1 MLGKR
6 NCYYQS
12 QMDMEMLLAGE
23 EHTELPN
30 TYVIFICD
38 FDSFG
43 EEKYRYTFQT
53 ICTEYS
59 KVDLEDR
66 AKLYF

>member
-1 MLGKR
+1 MK
-6 NCYYQS
+6 
-12 QMDMEMLLAGE
+12 MLLVGE

-53 ICTEYS
+53 ISTESS

-66 AKLYF
+66 AKSYF